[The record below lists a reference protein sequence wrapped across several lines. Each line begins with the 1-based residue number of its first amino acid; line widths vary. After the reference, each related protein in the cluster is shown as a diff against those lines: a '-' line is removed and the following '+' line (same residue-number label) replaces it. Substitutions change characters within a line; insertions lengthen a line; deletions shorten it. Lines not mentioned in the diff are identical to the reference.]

1 MTIFHT
7 SPLNGNAE
15 RCRAKAVCPY
25 GATYGTSLRKDGTTK
40 VGTGGASW
48 TVMKNPPKSG
58 EERIII
64 GTDGNISEVRY
75 SLNGE
80 TTELKGRNSNQK
92 KSATQKIETPAET
105 VEKPIEKPTDT
116 QPANTADI
124 VKKLGEPMKHFTE
137 RFTISDIENM
147 NRKTMK
153 ENTEEL
159 VSELNAKAEKE
170 IEKQNQKALKE
181 GKPLQHIEK
190 APYTPELLVRAWE
203 YINRKDEIG
212 RNMRNEYIERYY
224 YTPGG
229 DSKTPKET
237 YVPGQSQKPIQPTTP
252 QRPTREQQAE
262 AKTEKQIEQLFGK
275 DRLYNITNE
284 EVAKR
289 ATMKLTTD
297 YIRATAGN
305 NENMKQQLAAQ
316 QKTIQERFMN
326 MWKKNH
332 A

>member
-1 MTIFHT
+1 MTIYHT
-7 SPLNGNAE
+7 SPLNGKAE
-15 RCRAKAVCPY
+15 RCRAVEMCPY
-25 GATYGTSLRKDGTTK
+25 GATFGTSLLKDGTVK
-40 VGTGGASW
+40 IGTGGATW
-48 TVMKNPPKSG
+48 TAMKNPPQRG

-75 SLNGE
+75 SLSGE
-80 TTELKGRNSNQK
+80 TTTLTDRTSNPK
-92 KSATQKIETPAET
+92 KSATQKIEN
-105 VEKPIEKPTDT
+105 VEQPIEKHSET
-116 QPANTADI
+116 QPVNNTDL
-124 VKKLGEPMKHFTE
+124 VKKLGAPMKHFSK

-147 NRKTMK
+147 DRQTMK
-153 ENTEEL
+153 KNTEEM

-181 GKPLQHIEK
+181 GKSLQHIEE
-190 APYTPELLVRAWE
+190 APYTTQQLERAWE

-212 RNMRNEYIERYY
+212 RNMRNEYIEKYY

-229 DSKTPKET
+229 DSKAPKET

-332 A
+332 R

>member
-1 MTIFHT
+1 
-7 SPLNGNAE
+7 
-15 RCRAKAVCPY
+15 
-25 GATYGTSLRKDGTTK
+25 
-40 VGTGGASW
+40 
-48 TVMKNPPKSG
+48 MKK
-58 EERIII
+58 
-64 GTDGNISEVRY
+64 
-75 SLNGE
+75 
-80 TTELKGRNSNQK
+80 
-92 KSATQKIETPAET
+92 
-105 VEKPIEKPTDT
+105 
-116 QPANTADI
+116 
-124 VKKLGEPMKHFTE
+124 
-137 RFTISDIENM
+137 
-147 NRKTMK
+147 
-153 ENTEEL
+153 NTEEM

-190 APYTPELLVRAWE
+190 APYTTQQLERAWE

-229 DSKTPKET
+229 DSKAPKET
-237 YVPGQSQKPIQPTTP
+237 YIPGQSQKPIQPTTP
-252 QRPTREQQAE
+252 QQPTREQQAE

-289 ATMKLTTD
+289 ATMKLATD